1 MSSLDRASRPYG
13 ARHLIARL
21 GEKVRALWN
30 PNRVLFRSN
39 ESADELIVAR
49 QGPVEVRQTLA
60 GWSLETCVKGE
71 QDQARATALRR
82 LGNFVDGKNCS
93 RTRLRVARPLVQT
106 EESTGRWRIHVAL
119 PGVDADFVAASGRD
133 GRVRLRAL
141 VSQTL
146 AVIRVPGR
154 PTPLAIMHAE
164 TAIRHAI
171 APTRWTPTGGAMLRL
186 HTLPAVL
193 PYLGRFEVGV
203 PVAERAQGSVTPD
216 YVRQVAFNRA
226 VEQEAATRSSP
237 PMR

>member
-1 MSSLDRASRPYG
+1 VSSLDRASRPYG
-13 ARHLIARL
+13 ARHLIVRL

-71 QDQARATALRR
+71 QDQA
-82 LGNFVDGKNCS
+82 V
-93 RTRLRVARPLVQT
+93 RPLVQT
-106 EESTGRWRIHVAL
+106 EESMGRWRIHVAL

-154 PTPLAIMHAE
+154 PTPLAIRHAE

-171 APTRWTPTGGAMLRL
+171 APTRWTPTGGSMLRL